1 MTKFIQP
8 IGPIRPI
15 SPERLMELN
24 PEEVI
29 TTIVKLACIFLF
41 YLAVHKIS
49 KVVISKTPGY
59 NKESKKIPIY
69 HCISIILVSSLLIVF
84 GWSIELLKGIILLQ
98 ILLYA
103 SVSDIQ
109 THEVKDFI
117 SVLIFITGFIGVT
130 LSDIPMMLFSGL
142 AIGGVLLICAMV
154 SGNRLGGAD
163 VKLSATCTF
172 LLGFSKSIA
181 GLVIGLFLAIIC
193 NIYFSH
199 KNKTKGKAF
208 PLVPYLSIGFMAMYF
223 I

>member
-84 GWSIELLKGIILLQ
+84 GWSTELLKGIILLQ

-130 LSDIPMMLFSGL
+130 LSDIPMMLFSGF

-163 VKLSATCTF
+163 VKLSAACAF

>member
-8 IGPIRPI
+8 IGPIRPV

-84 GWSIELLKGIILLQ
+84 GWSMELLKGIILLQ

-109 THEVKDFI
+109 THEVKDFV

-130 LSDIPMMLFSGL
+130 LSNIPMMLFSGL
-142 AIGGVLLICAMV
+142 VIGGVLLICAMV

-163 VKLSATCTF
+163 VKLSAACAF
-172 LLGFSKSIA
+172 LLGFSKSVA

>member
-84 GWSIELLKGIILLQ
+84 GWSTELLKGIILLQ

-163 VKLSATCTF
+163 VKLSAACAF

-208 PLVPYLSIGFMAMYF
+208 PLVPYLSIEFMTAF
-223 I
+223 FV

>member
-84 GWSIELLKGIILLQ
+84 GWSMELLKGIILLQ

-109 THEVKDFI
+109 THEVKDFV

-163 VKLSATCTF
+163 VKLSAACAF

-181 GLVIGLFLAIIC
+181 GLVIGLFVSVIVNLIIQKQKKL
-193 NIYFSH
+193 
-199 KNKTKGKAF
+199 KNQPF
-208 PLVPYLSIGFMAMYF
+208 PLVPYLSIGFMLMYF
-223 I
+223 C

>member
-69 HCISIILVSSLLIVF
+69 HCISIILVSSLLISF
-84 GWSIELLKGIILLQ
+84 GWSTELIKGIIFMQ

-109 THEVKDFI
+109 KHEVKDFI

-163 VKLSATCTF
+163 VKLSAACAF

-199 KNKTKGKAF
+199 KKKTKGKAF

>member
-84 GWSIELLKGIILLQ
+84 GWSTELLKGIILLQ

-109 THEVKDFI
+109 AHEVKDFI

-163 VKLSATCTF
+163 VKLSAACAF

>member
-15 SPERLMELN
+15 SPERIMELN
-24 PEEVI
+24 PEDVI

-59 NKESKKIPIY
+59 NKESKKIPLY
-69 HCISIILVSSLLIVF
+69 HCISIILVSSLLIAF

-109 THEVKDFI
+109 THEVKDFV

-163 VKLSATCTF
+163 VKLSAACAF

>member
-1 MTKFIQP
+1 MTKFIKP

-49 KVVISKTPGY
+49 RVVISKTPGY

-109 THEVKDFI
+109 THEVKDFV

-154 SGNRLGGAD
+154 SGNRIGGAD
-163 VKLSATCTF
+163 VKLSAACAF

>member
-84 GWSIELLKGIILLQ
+84 GWSMELLKGIILLQ

-103 SVSDIQ
+103 SVSDLQ

-142 AIGGVLLICAMV
+142 AIGGVFLICAMV

-163 VKLSATCTF
+163 VKVSAACAF

-181 GLVIGLFLAIIC
+181 GLVIGLFVSVIVNLIIQKQKKL
-193 NIYFSH
+193 
-199 KNKTKGKAF
+199 KNQPF
-208 PLVPYLSIGFMAMYF
+208 PLVPYLSIGFMLMYF
-223 I
+223 C

>member
-29 TTIVKLACIFLF
+29 TIIVKLACIFLF

-69 HCISIILVSSLLIVF
+69 HCISIILVSSLLIAF

-109 THEVKDFI
+109 THEVKDFV

-130 LSDIPMMLFSGL
+130 LSDIPMMLFSCL

-154 SGNRLGGAD
+154 SRNRLGGAD
-163 VKLSATCTF
+163 VKLSAACAF

-181 GLVIGLFLAIIC
+181 GLVIGLFVSVIVNLIIQKQKKL
-193 NIYFSH
+193 
-199 KNKTKGKAF
+199 KNQPF
-208 PLVPYLSIGFMAMYF
+208 PLVPYLSIGFMLMYF
-223 I
+223 C

>member
-24 PEEVI
+24 PEAVI

-163 VKLSATCTF
+163 VKLSAACAF

>member
-49 KVVISKTPGY
+49 KVVITKTPGY

-69 HCISIILVSSLLIVF
+69 HCISIILVSSLLIAF

-163 VKLSATCTF
+163 VKLSAACAF

-208 PLVPYLSIGFMAMYF
+208 PLVPYLSIGFMALYF

>member
-29 TTIVKLACIFLF
+29 TTIVKFACIFLF

-109 THEVKDFI
+109 IHEVKDFI

-130 LSDIPMMLFSGL
+130 LADIPMMLFSGL

-163 VKLSATCTF
+163 VKLSAACAF

>member
-24 PEEVI
+24 PEDVI

-84 GWSIELLKGIILLQ
+84 GWSTELLKGIILLQ

-163 VKLSATCTF
+163 VKLSAACAF

-208 PLVPYLSIGFMAMYF
+208 PLVPYLSIGFMALYF

>member
-15 SPERLMELN
+15 TPERLMELN

-84 GWSIELLKGIILLQ
+84 GWSTELLKGIILLQ

-109 THEVKDFI
+109 THEVKDFV

-163 VKLSATCTF
+163 VKLSAACAF

>member
-49 KVVISKTPGY
+49 KVVITKTPGY

-84 GWSIELLKGIILLQ
+84 GWSTELLKGIILLQ

-130 LSDIPMMLFSGL
+130 LSDISMMLFSGL

-163 VKLSATCTF
+163 VKLSAACAF

>member
-24 PEEVI
+24 PEDVI

-59 NKESKKIPIY
+59 NKESKKNPIY
-69 HCISIILVSSLLIVF
+69 HCISIIIVSSLLIAF
-84 GWSIELLKGIILLQ
+84 GWSTEFIKGIILLQ

-109 THEVKDFI
+109 THEVKDFV

-142 AIGGVLLICAMV
+142 AIGVVLLICAMV
-154 SGNRLGGAD
+154 SGNRIGGAD
-163 VKLSATCTF
+163 VKLSAACAF

>member
-8 IGPIRPI
+8 MGPLRSILV
-15 SPERLMELN
+15 ERFAEIN
-24 PEEVI
+24 TEEI
-29 TTIVKLACIFLF
+29 LIAIFKLVCIFLF
-41 YLAVHKIS
+41 YLAIHKIL
-49 KVVISKTPGY
+49 KLVISKTPGNNEE
-59 NKESKKIPIY
+59 NKRKLIY
-69 HCISIILVSSLLIVF
+69 QGINIILVSSLLIVF
-84 GWSIELLKGIILLQ
+84 GWSMELLKGIILLQ

-130 LSDIPMMLFSGL
+130 LSDVPMMLLSGL
-142 AIGGVLLICAMV
+142 AIGGMLLICAMV

-163 VKLSATCTF
+163 VKLSAACAF

-208 PLVPYLSIGFMAMYF
+208 PLVPYLSLGFMAMYF

>member
-1 MTKFIQP
+1 MTRFIQP

-24 PEEVI
+24 PEAVI

-84 GWSIELLKGIILLQ
+84 GWSMELLKGIILLQ
-98 ILLYA
+98 IFLYA

-109 THEVKDFI
+109 THEVKDFV

-163 VKLSATCTF
+163 VKLSAACAF

>member
-1 MTKFIQP
+1 MTKYIQP

-49 KVVISKTPGY
+49 KVVISKTPSY

-109 THEVKDFI
+109 THEVKDFV

-154 SGNRLGGAD
+154 SRNRLGGAD
-163 VKLSATCTF
+163 VKLSAACAF

-181 GLVIGLFLAIIC
+181 GLVIGLFVSVIVNLIIQKQKKL
-193 NIYFSH
+193 
-199 KNKTKGKAF
+199 KNQPF
-208 PLVPYLSIGFMAMYF
+208 PLVPYLSIGFMLMYF
-223 I
+223 C

>member
-15 SPERLMELN
+15 SPEMLMELN

-29 TTIVKLACIFLF
+29 TIIVKLACIFLF

-69 HCISIILVSSLLIVF
+69 HCISIILVSSLLIAF

-130 LSDIPMMLFSGL
+130 LADVPMMLFSGL

-163 VKLSATCTF
+163 VKLSAACTF

-199 KNKTKGKAF
+199 KNKTKGKVF

>member
-29 TTIVKLACIFLF
+29 TIIVKLACIFLF

-59 NKESKKIPIY
+59 NKERKKIPIY
-69 HCISIILVSSLLIVF
+69 HGISIILVSSMLIVF
-84 GWSIELLKGIILLQ
+84 GWSTEFIKGIIFMQ

-109 THEVKDFI
+109 THEVKDFV

-163 VKLSATCTF
+163 VKLSAACAF

-193 NIYFSH
+193 NIYISH

>member
-1 MTKFIQP
+1 MTRFIQP

-15 SPERLMELN
+15 SPERLMEFN
-24 PEEVI
+24 SEDFV
-29 TTIVKLACIFLF
+29 TTMLRLICIFLF
-41 YLAVHKIS
+41 YLTIHKIT
-49 KVVISKTPGY
+49 KLIVSKTPGFQ
-59 NKESKKIPIY
+59 KESKKIPIY
-69 HCISIILVSSLLIVF
+69 HCISIILVSSLLIAF
-84 GWSIELLKGIILLQ
+84 GWSTELIKGIILLQ

-109 THEVKDFI
+109 THEVKDFV

-130 LSDIPMMLFSGL
+130 LTNIPMMLLSGFI
-142 AIGGVLLICAMV
+142 IGGMLLICAMV

-163 VKLSATCTF
+163 VKLSAACAF

>member
-15 SPERLMELN
+15 SPERLMEFN

-84 GWSIELLKGIILLQ
+84 CWSTELLKGIILLQ

-109 THEVKDFI
+109 THEVKDFV

-142 AIGGVLLICAMV
+142 TIGGVLLICAMV

-163 VKLSATCTF
+163 VKLSAACAF

>member
-84 GWSIELLKGIILLQ
+84 GWSMELLKGIILLQ

-163 VKLSATCTF
+163 VKLSAACAF

-181 GLVIGLFLAIIC
+181 GLVIGLFVSVIVNLIIQKKKKM
-193 NIYFSH
+193 
-199 KNKTKGKAF
+199 KNQPF
-208 PLVPYLSIGFMAMYF
+208 PLVPYLSIGFMLMYF
-223 I
+223 C

>member
-1 MTKFIQP
+1 MTKYIQP

-24 PEEVI
+24 PEDVI

-41 YLAVHKIS
+41 YLAVHRIS

-163 VKLSATCTF
+163 VKLSAACAF

>member
-24 PEEVI
+24 PEDVI

-109 THEVKDFI
+109 THEVKDFV

-163 VKLSATCTF
+163 VKLSAACAF

-181 GLVIGLFLAIIC
+181 GLVIGLFVSVIVNLIIQKQKK
-193 NIYFSH
+193 S
-199 KNKTKGKAF
+199 KNQPF
-208 PLVPYLSIGFMAMYF
+208 PLVPYLSIGFMLMYF
-223 I
+223 C

>member
-69 HCISIILVSSLLIVF
+69 HCISIILVSSLLIAF

-163 VKLSATCTF
+163 VKLSAACAF

-193 NIYFSH
+193 NIYFSY

-208 PLVPYLSIGFMAMYF
+208 PLVPYLSIAFMTMYF

>member
-1 MTKFIQP
+1 MTKFIQQ

-84 GWSIELLKGIILLQ
+84 GWSMELLKGIILLQ

-109 THEVKDFI
+109 THEVKDFV

-154 SGNRLGGAD
+154 SRNRLGGAD
-163 VKLSATCTF
+163 VKLSASCAF
-172 LLGFSKSIA
+172 LLGLSKSIA

>member
-84 GWSIELLKGIILLQ
+84 GWSMELLKGIILLQ

-163 VKLSATCTF
+163 VKLSAACAF

>member
-41 YLAVHKIS
+41 YLAIHKIS

-84 GWSIELLKGIILLQ
+84 GWSTELLKGIILLQ

-163 VKLSATCTF
+163 VKLSAACAF

>member
-15 SPERLMELN
+15 SPEKLMELN

-29 TTIVKLACIFLF
+29 ITIVKLACIFLF

-84 GWSIELLKGIILLQ
+84 GWSTELLKGIILLQ

-163 VKLSATCTF
+163 VKLSAACAF

>member
-49 KVVISKTPGY
+49 KVVISKTPDY
-59 NKESKKIPIY
+59 NKESNKIPIY

-117 SVLIFITGFIGVT
+117 SVLIFITGFIDVT

-142 AIGGVLLICAMV
+142 AIGGVLLVCAMV

-163 VKLSATCTF
+163 VKLSAACAF

>member
-29 TTIVKLACIFLF
+29 TIIVKLACIFLF

-69 HCISIILVSSLLIVF
+69 HCISIILVSSLLIAF
-84 GWSIELLKGIILLQ
+84 GWSMELLKGIILLQ

-109 THEVKDFI
+109 THEVKDFV

-154 SGNRLGGAD
+154 SRNRLGGAD
-163 VKLSATCTF
+163 VKLSAACAF

-181 GLVIGLFLAIIC
+181 GLVIGLFVSVIVNLIIQKQKKL
-193 NIYFSH
+193 
-199 KNKTKGKAF
+199 KNQPF
-208 PLVPYLSIGFMAMYF
+208 PLVPYLSIGFMLMYF
-223 I
+223 C